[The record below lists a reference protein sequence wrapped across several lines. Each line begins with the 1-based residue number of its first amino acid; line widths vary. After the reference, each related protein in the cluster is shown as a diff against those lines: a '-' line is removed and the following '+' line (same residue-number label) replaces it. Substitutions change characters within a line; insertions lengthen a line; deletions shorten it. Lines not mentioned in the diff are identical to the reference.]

1 MNVILP
7 LHISPA
13 VSTEAMAFRSRLL
26 TGSFLQGPCVIVLFE
41 DLQSVVNTTEQTLV
55 QPVPT
60 RQAVSEGRAGK
71 VPLEVYEA
79 TWTVGNWLQTIACT
93 NYTRL
98 QGVFRVQAH

>member
-1 MNVILP
+1 MIL
-7 LHISPA
+7 
-13 VSTEAMAFRSRLL
+13 
-26 TGSFLQGPCVIVLFE
+26 LFE

-60 RQAVSEGRAGK
+60 RQAVSEGQAGK
-71 VPLEVYEA
+71 VPLEA
-79 TWTVGNWLQTIACT
+79 TWMVENRLQTIACT